1 MKRVKTVNID
11 FGIKE
16 KIYWVEVLKGLWLT
30 HTHFVVNMWRHTLRA
45 LGLSVRER
53 GAVTYQYPEER
64 RPVHY
69 RWRGRHRLTV
79 KQNGAMRCTACMLCE
94 TICPC
99 DCIHITPGESPDP
112 NVEKFPERFVIDV
125 LRCCFCG
132 LCAEAC
138 PVDAI
143 RMDVQE
149 FDLAGYTRDIIYNR
163 EFLMGIDKSRP
174 WERWMVLT
182 EGDTQKQPE
191 LRGAG

>member
-1 MKRVKTVNID
+1 MLKKVTTLAID
-11 FGIKE
+11 PGLPE
-16 KIYWVEVLKGLWLT
+16 KIYWLEILKGLWIT
-30 HTHFVVNMWRHTLRA
+30 NRHFFVNMWAHTLRVC
-45 LGLSVRER
+45 GLRKDKGR
-53 GAVTYQYPEER
+53 FYATFQYPEER
-64 RPVHY
+64 RPIHE

-112 NVEKFPERFVIDV
+112 HVEKFPERFDIDI

-143 RMDVQE
+143 RMDVHDFE
-149 FDLAGYTRDIIYNR
+149 LAGYTRDIIYTK
-163 EFLMGIDKSRP
+163 EFLMGMTDRRP
-174 WERWMVLT
+174 WESWLA
-182 EGDTQKQPE
+182 EAPQEAKK
-191 LRGAG
+191 AG

>member
-1 MKRVKTVNID
+1 MPKTITTLTHDVTVA
-11 FGIKE
+11 E
-16 KIYWVEVLKGLWLT
+16 QIYWIEVLKGVWIT
-30 HTHFVVNMWRHTLRA
+30 HLHFVRNMWGHILHAFGIRTKNPPA
-45 LGLSVRER
+45 E
-53 GAVTYQYPEER
+53 TFQYPEVR
-64 RPVHY
+64 RPIDR

-112 NVEKFPERFVIDV
+112 HVEKFPERFDIDI

-143 RMDVQE
+143 RMDVHE
-149 FDLAGYTRDIIYNR
+149 FDLAGYTRDIIYTK
-163 EFLMGIDKSRP
+163 EFLLGQTKQRP
-174 WERWMVLT
+174 WEKWLP
-182 EGDTQKQPE
+182 ESDEPKQ
-191 LRGAG
+191 LKDAA